1 MIYTFF
7 NYKNYK
13 VQCNNKPTKS
23 IKSNSDIKKFIFCSK
38 YVFIYF
44 AMSFLVIMWSDGSMV
59 KVLKCGQE
67 GCGFKPYLEHSSL
80 K

>member
-23 IKSNSDIKKFIFCSK
+23 IKSNSDIKKTIAQNMCLYILRCHF
-38 YVFIYF
+38 
-44 AMSFLVIMWSDGSMV
+44 
-59 KVLKCGQE
+59 
-67 GCGFKPYLEHSSL
+67 
-80 K
+80 